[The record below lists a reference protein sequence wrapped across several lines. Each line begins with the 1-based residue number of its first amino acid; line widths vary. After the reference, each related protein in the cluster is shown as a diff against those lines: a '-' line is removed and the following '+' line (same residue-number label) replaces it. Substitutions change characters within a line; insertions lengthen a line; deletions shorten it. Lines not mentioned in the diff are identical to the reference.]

1 METRPFDIVKSLRSF
16 LQPNAE
22 EDGNVAIIFALC
34 LPIVIGGAGLGV
46 ETSYW
51 YYSDLKL
58 QATADASAYAGA
70 LEKISGSGKPAIISA
85 ATLAATSND
94 FQTSTGQI
102 DVFTPPSTGPNTNKA
117 AVEVILHQRL
127 DRFFTSIFSQT
138 PVIAQARA
146 VAVIGEAQKACI
158 LALDPSSSNAALF
171 SGSSDVELTGCS
183 VMANSIDSDAIKLQG
198 SARLRVDCLISAGGM
213 DLGNGAVKTVCATPI
228 TQALPADDPFV
239 DVPTPPSS
247 RPCQNAKSTTL
258 QPGTYCNGLSLSG
271 NVSLAPGIYVIEDGD
286 FKVNANAHVHGEGV
300 TIYLAGTSR
309 VSINGNATV
318 QLSAPTSGPY
328 SGILFFGDRS
338 NVGGSNTFNGTADSL
353 LTGALYFAK
362 QQVRYLGNFSGIGGC
377 SQIVAG
383 TIEWSGNTSIKQDCT
398 SLGMRD
404 LPATRSVQLVE

>member
-1 METRPFDIVKSLRSF
+1 MMRPFVLKKISESF
-16 LQPNAE
+16 LQRHAE

-58 QATADASAYAGA
+58 QAAADASAYAGA

-85 ATLAATSND
+85 ATLSATSND

-102 DVFTPPSTGPNTNKA
+102 EVFTPPSTGPNTKKP

-127 DRFFTSIFSQT
+127 NRFFTSIFSQT
-138 PVIAQARA
+138 PIIAEARA
-146 VAVIGEAQKACI
+146 VAVIAEARKACI

-171 SGSSDVELTGCS
+171 SGSSNVKLTGCS
-183 VMANSIDSDAIKLQG
+183 VMANSIDADAIKLQG
-198 SARLRVDCLISAGGM
+198 SARLQVDCLISAGGM
-213 DLGNGAVKTVCATPI
+213 DLGNGAAKTTCATPI
-228 TQALPADDPFV
+228 TQALPATDPFA
-239 DVPTPPSS
+239 DVPTPPTSS
-247 RPCQNAKSTTL
+247 PCQNAKSTTL
-258 QPGTYCNGLSLSG
+258 QPGTYCNGLSLNG
-271 NVSLAPGIYVIEDGD
+271 NVGLAPGIYVIEAGD
-286 FKVNANAHVHGEGV
+286 FKVNANAHVHGEGI
-300 TIYLAGTSR
+300 TIFLAGDSR
-309 VSINGNATV
+309 ASMNGTATV

-338 NVGGSNTFNGTADSL
+338 SVGGSNTFNGTADSQ

-362 QQVRYLGNFSGIGGC
+362 QQVRYLGNFSGMGGC

-383 TIEWSGNTSIKQDCT
+383 TIEWSGNTSINQDCT

-404 LPATRSVQLVE
+404 LPATQSVQLVE